1 MLGSRNMTWTKA
13 VTVDSALGDEVD
25 TKAPTAEQQTTEEKM
40 LVPHNLRTKSTRN
53 ATMSARGADR
63 MRGAT
68 ANEVHRSRSQVHMI
82 PRSSPSV
89 DSKSDTRR

>member
-53 ATMSARGADR
+53 ARGADR

-68 ANEVHRSRSQVHMI
+68 AKAEVHRSRSQVHMI